1 MLRDTKALFKSFLG
15 RGLFTRSYLFSYTY
29 TYKEKKHDVAVWFCS
44 FLLETAK
51 RLEASFLVAKYRCY
65 YIDHLRCTDQLSE
78 ALTQAHYL
86 QVFLVDEFGEDYLDW
101 CSKSSQ

>member
-1 MLRDTKALFKSFLG
+1 MFLELADCLRQVYA
-15 RGLFTRSYLFSYTY
+15 
-29 TYKEKKHDVAVWFCS
+29 KEKKHDVAGWFCS

-51 RLEASFLVAKYRCY
+51 RMEASFLVAKYRCY
-65 YIDHLRCTDQLSE
+65 YIDHLKCTYQLSE

-86 QVFLVDEFGEDYLDW
+86 QVFLVGEFGEDYLDW

>member
-1 MLRDTKALFKSFLG
+1 M
-15 RGLFTRSYLFSYTY
+15 
-29 TYKEKKHDVAVWFCS
+29 
-44 FLLETAK
+44 
-51 RLEASFLVAKYRCY
+51 EASFLVAKYRCY
-65 YIDHLRCTDQLSE
+65 YIDHLKCTYQLSE